1 MNLKSVSQKTTTPLS
16 GRPENNDA
24 QPNTLVPNWIPEN
37 RVLESIGTLA
47 AIFGIALGV
56 SCMVFHVRAGDL
68 YLASSVEGLTALSL
82 YFLFTGIGLCCRLRF
97 AAIALVPGLLL
108 VAASQVMLAW
118 TPSPWPRAVQHLLL
132 ACFLAWPL
140 LLLWRHR
147 NEYK

>member
-1 MNLKSVSQKTTTPLS
+1 MNSKSVSQKTTTPLS

-82 YFLFTGIGLCCRLRF
+82 YFRADAILI
-97 AAIALVPGLLL
+97 AAFGTLTL
-108 VAASQVMLAW
+108 VATLIG
-118 TPSPWPRAVQHLLL
+118 
-132 ACFLAWPL
+132 
-140 LLLWRHR
+140 
-147 NEYK
+147 